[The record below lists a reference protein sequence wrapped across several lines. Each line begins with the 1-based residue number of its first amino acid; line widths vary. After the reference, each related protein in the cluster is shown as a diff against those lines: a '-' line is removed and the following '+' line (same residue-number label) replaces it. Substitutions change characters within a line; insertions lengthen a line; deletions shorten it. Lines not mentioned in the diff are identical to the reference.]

1 MERLHEQNEELLRE
15 ALVDL
20 DNIRNQETRARHETE
35 SLLNGLR
42 VLGRAGSAEQM
53 FGDLLDALREVLAF
67 EDAFVLTL
75 NSDGILIPFATTDE
89 RFDHIRWQPLAMLDR
104 VIDGHAIAAFDV
116 RAIPEWQA
124 LGEDLRDGVV
134 SALHAPL
141 TSHGRVA
148 ILVCTHSARGAFTKI
163 HVETVERFAPLV
175 EQALVNAEA
184 REATVREKE
193 LIHQRELAQRESQL
207 KSEFLSTISHELRT
221 PMNAVLGFGEL
232 LESEVAPNLAQEQ
245 QDYLDELLG
254 AGRHLLDLIDGV
266 LAIGRVDSGT
276 LRFDI
281 KEVDLTQLVPAC
293 LELSQPKISQAGV
306 TVNDRVSDNEQV
318 LVKADV
324 YHLKQALLYLIDNA
338 IKYNKTSGSL
348 EIYCEALQSNV
359 QRLNIRD
366 SGIGLSEEEQRTV
379 FEPFVRGD
387 EKRNIVSGTGMGLP
401 LAKRLIKQMAG
412 EIGVCSEPGKGSVFW
427 IELPTSGERLG

>member
-1 MERLHEQNEELLRE
+1 MRE

-42 VLGRAGSAEQM
+42 VLGRAGARNRCSATCWRAA
-53 FGDLLDALREVLAF
+53 GSLAF

-75 NSDGILIPFATTDE
+75 NSDGTLIPFATTDE
-89 RFDHIRWQPLAMLDR
+89 RFDRL
-104 VIDGHAIAAFDV
+104 VAATGDAGPSTRRPRNRSFRCAGDTGV
-116 RAIPEWQA
+116 AGG

-163 HVETVERFAPLV
+163 HVETVERFALLV

-193 LIHQRELAQRESQL
+193 LIHQWNPQRESQL

-281 KEVDLTQLVPAC
+281 TEVDLTSWCRPAW
-293 LELSQPKISQAGV
+293 SYRSPKSA
-306 TVNDRVSDNEQV
+306 R
-318 LVKADV
+318 
-324 YHLKQALLYLIDNA
+324 
-338 IKYNKTSGSL
+338 
-348 EIYCEALQSNV
+348 
-359 QRLNIRD
+359 
-366 SGIGLSEEEQRTV
+366 
-379 FEPFVRGD
+379 
-387 EKRNIVSGTGMGLP
+387 
-401 LAKRLIKQMAG
+401 
-412 EIGVCSEPGKGSVFW
+412 PG
-427 IELPTSGERLG
+427 